1 MAHIKERAERFELG
15 ILAALLSLTAI
26 ARGAIAMLG
35 AAPWPRP
42 LRTLAA
48 DQRGAGLVEYS
59 IIVGAIAIGG
69 IAAATAVRGAITT
82 ELTAVSSQ
90 IATIV
95 T

>member
-15 ILAALLSLTAI
+15 ILAALLALTAM

-59 IIVGAIAIGG
+59 IIVGVIAIGG
-69 IAAATAVRGAITT
+69 IAAAGVVRTAINAELTQVQTAVTGII
-82 ELTAVSSQ
+82 S
-90 IATIV
+90 
-95 T
+95 